1 MKREFLTDEQVEA
14 EISRL
19 SKSEDVKLAKQETRI
34 KNRCFSG
41 VKMMQKNKAVVCW
54 DSPCDFGKPICCLYC
69 EAFHG
74 CIQSCDQTDCETW
87 KEFEQDDEE
96 SDC

>member
-19 SKSEDVKLAKQETRI
+19 SKSEDVKL
-34 KNRCFSG
+34 
-41 VKMMQKNKAVVCW
+41 VQKNKAVVCW
-54 DSPCDFGKPICCLYC
+54 DSPCDFGKPICCLQC

-87 KEFEQDDEE
+87 KEFEEDDEE
-96 SDC
+96 NDD

>member
-1 MKREFLTDEQVEA
+1 
-14 EISRL
+14 
-19 SKSEDVKLAKQETRI
+19 
-34 KNRCFSG
+34 
-41 VKMMQKNKAVVCW
+41 MMQKNNAVICW
-54 DSPCDFGKPICCLYC
+54 DSPCDFGKPICCLQC

-96 SDC
+96 KDD

>member
-1 MKREFLTDEQVEA
+1 
-14 EISRL
+14 
-19 SKSEDVKLAKQETRI
+19 
-34 KNRCFSG
+34 
-41 VKMMQKNKAVVCW
+41 MMQKNKAVICW

-74 CIQSCDQTDCETW
+74 CTQSCDQTDCETW

-96 SDC
+96 KDD

>member
-14 EISRL
+14 GKAGNEN
-19 SKSEDVKLAKQETRI
+19 QEQAAI
-34 KNRCFSG
+34 
-41 VKMMQKNKAVVCW
+41 CW
-54 DSPCDFGKPICCLYC
+54 DSPCDFGKPICCLQC

-96 SDC
+96 NDD